1 MRRINRNLKFKISKI
16 LDDVFKEMNEELYNW
31 VIDHML
37 EMDEARIK
45 EDLKR
50 YFYDSLESQVS
61 RDKK

>member
-31 VIDHML
+31 VTDHML

-50 YFYDSLESQVS
+50 YFYNSHESQVS